1 MGRMTLTLPRLG
13 ETMEEARVT
22 DWLVAPGAAFKRG
35 DVLLEVE
42 TDKTVVEVPALTDGT
57 LSRQLVAPGDMVAL
71 DQPIAEVE
79 VAGAADTPPPTDA
92 NPPSARTPDAKTLGS
107 KTLGSKT
114 LGSKTLGARLGGH
127 PETGGYPATLPH
139 RPKDEARSAAQNA
152 QATTKAHR
160 PAASPAARA
169 AARRLDVDLASLS
182 GTGRRGRITGGDV
195 GSVPQSGIALHRS
208 GTQGP
213 VIVLLHGLFDDH
225 RGWRDLPRRLAS
237 LGHRVLVPDLPG
249 HGDSSA
255 KAESLAAATHLIDQA
270 LPRGPLHLI
279 GHSLGGAIA
288 TGLAQRRGDDI
299 RSLTLLAPAGLGPA
313 INPDFLD
320 GMLRAD
326 TPAALAQALG
336 LLDGGPISAMALEQE
351 LTRLIA
357 ARPYQTDL
365 ARALA
370 GGGQQ
375 KIDITADLAQLRCPL
390 RVVFGTKDQILNWQ
404 DVARLPAR
412 AAIHLVAGAGHLP
425 HFAAPDLIASFFAQ
439 EENAQSI
446 SA

>member
-1 MGRMTLTLPRLG
+1 MGRVTITLPRLG

-57 LSRQLVAPGDMVAL
+57 LSKQLVAPGDMVAL

-79 VAGAADTPPPTDA
+79 VKGATDAPPPV
-92 NPPSARTPDAKTLGS
+92 DAKAP
-107 KTLGSKT
+107 
-114 LGSKTLGARLGGH
+114 GARSTGGH
-127 PETGGYPATLPH
+127 PETGGYPAPPPH
-139 RPKDEARSAAQNA
+139 RPTDVARTPPPPRGVGMGVGGTSGQGTP
-152 QATTKAHR
+152 ATTTAHR

-169 AARRLDVDLASLS
+169 AARRQGIDLESLV
-182 GTGRRGRITGGDV
+182 GTGRRGRITGRDV
-195 GSVPQSGIALHRS
+195 EQGPQSGIALHRS
-208 GTQGP
+208 GTHGP

-249 HGDSSA
+249 HGDSTSQA
-255 KAESLAAATHLIDQA
+255 GSLAIATHLIDQA

-299 RSLTLLAPAGLGPA
+299 CSLTILAPAGLGPA
-313 INPDFLD
+313 INPDFID
-320 GMLRAD
+320 GMLGAR
-326 TPAALAQALG
+326 TPAALAQALA
-336 LLDGGPISAMALEQE
+336 LLDGGPISAMALDQE
-351 LTRLIA
+351 LARLTA
-357 ARPYQTDL
+357 ARPRQTDL

-370 GGGQQ
+370 VEGQQ

-412 AAIHLVAGAGHLP
+412 AAIHLIAGAGHLP
-425 HFAAPDLIASFFAQ
+425 HLAAPDLIASFYAQ
-439 EENAQSI
+439 EESAHRI